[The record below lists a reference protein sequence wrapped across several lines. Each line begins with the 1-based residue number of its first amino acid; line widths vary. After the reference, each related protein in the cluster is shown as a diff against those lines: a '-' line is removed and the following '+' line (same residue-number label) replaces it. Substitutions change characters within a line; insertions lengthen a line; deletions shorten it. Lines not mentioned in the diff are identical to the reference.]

1 MIAVLRQRDFSLLW
15 FGGVLSV
22 VGDFFLFIALPFF
35 VYERTGS
42 ALATG
47 AMFAAET
54 LPRLLFGSVA
64 GVFVDRWDR
73 KKTMVLADLSR
84 AAILLPLLAVAAGG
98 PLWPVYVVAFA
109 EATVS
114 MFFLPAKDALVPNL
128 VAERHLAA
136 ANSLNSMG
144 EQVPSLVGP
153 LLGGALFGLVGLG
166 GLVLLD
172 IATYL
177 VSAALISLISLRPV
191 LSTDRPAGEA
201 SETVQLTASA
211 WAGALREWLEGLR
224 LVGRDLRIAAV
235 FAVVAV
241 AMVGEGVITV
251 LIIVFVK
258 DVLGGG
264 SAEFSWIIT
273 AYGAGGIAGGFLAA
287 WLAPAIGEARLLA
300 LSAAANGVF
309 LLLMFNIPVLAV
321 VVALGVPAGATV
333 VGWFVGAQTLLQKWV
348 PDTHRGR
355 VFGAY
360 ETTQALLLLVGM
372 GLAAVLAAPVG
383 VVAVLSVVGAVYVVV
398 GAIAWATLP
407 KRQMTG
413 SPNDR

>member
-1 MIAVLRQRDFSLLW
+1 MLAVLRQRDFSFLW

-22 VGDFFLFIALPFF
+22 VGDYFLFIALPFF

-54 LPRLLFGSVA
+54 LPRLLFGSLA

-73 KKTMVLADLSR
+73 KKTMIVADLSR

-98 PLWPVYVVAFA
+98 PVWLVYVVAFV

-114 MFFLPAKDALVPNL
+114 MFFLPAKDALIPNL
-128 VAERHLAA
+128 VDERHLTA

-144 EQVPSLVGP
+144 EQIASLAGP
-153 LLGGALFGLVGLG
+153 LLGGALFGLLGLG

-172 IATYL
+172 IFSYL
-177 VSAALISLISLRPV
+177 VSAVLISLISARSV
-191 LSTDRPAGEA
+191 VAAGEPAGDA
-201 SETVQLTASA
+201 TETAQLTATVWS
-211 WAGALREWLEGLR
+211 GALREWLEGLR
-224 LVGRDLRIAAV
+224 LVGRDLRVAAV
-235 FAVVAV
+235 FGVVAV
-241 AMVGEGVITV
+241 AMVGEGVINV

-264 SAEFSWIIT
+264 SPEFSWIIT

-287 WLAPAIGEARLLA
+287 WLGPTAGESRLLA

-309 LLLMFNIPVLAV
+309 LLLMFNIPVLPL

-348 PDTHRGR
+348 PDSYRGR

-372 GLAAVLAAPVG
+372 GLAAALVVPLGAVLI
-383 VVAVLSVVGAVYVVV
+383 LSVVGILYVVTGV
-398 GAIAWATLP
+398 VAWATLP
-407 KRQMTG
+407 GGR
-413 SPNDR
+413 

>member
-1 MIAVLRQRDFSLLW
+1 MLAVLRQRDFSLLW

-73 KKTMVLADLSR
+73 KKTMVVADLAR
-84 AAILLPLLAVAAGG
+84 AVILLPLLAVAAGG
-98 PLWPVYVVAFA
+98 PVWLVYVVGFV

-144 EQVPSLVGP
+144 EQIPSLVGP

-166 GLVLLD
+166 GLVFLD

-177 VSAALISLISLRPV
+177 VSAALISLISARSVVP
-191 LSTDRPAGEA
+191 TDQPAA
-201 SETVQLTASA
+201 DATETAQLTASA
-211 WAGALREWLEGLR
+211 WVGALREWLEGLR
-224 LVGRDLRIAAV
+224 LVGGDLRVAAV

-264 SAEFSWIIT
+264 SPEFSWIIT

-287 WLAPAIGEARLLA
+287 WLGPAAGEARLLA
-300 LSAAANGVF
+300 VSAAANGV
-309 LLLMFNIPVLAV
+309 LLPLMFNIPVLAV

-333 VGWFVGAQTLLQKWV
+333 LGWFVGAQTLLQKWV
-348 PDTHRGR
+348 PDSYRGR

-372 GLAAVLAAPVG
+372 GLAAALAAPLG
-383 VVAVLSVVGAVYVVV
+383 VVVVLSAVGALYILAGAVAWVV
-398 GAIAWATLP
+398 LP
-407 KRQMTG
+407 AEV
-413 SPNDR
+413 

>member
-1 MIAVLRQRDFSLLW
+1 MLAALRQRDFSLVW
-15 FGGVLSV
+15 FGGGLSV

-54 LPRLLFGSVA
+54 LPRLLFGSLA

-73 KKTMVLADLSR
+73 KKTMIVADLSR

-98 PLWPVYVVAFA
+98 PVWLVYVVAFV

-114 MFFLPAKDALVPNL
+114 MFFLPAKDALIPNL
-128 VAERHLAA
+128 VDERHLTA
-136 ANSLNSMG
+136 ANSPNSMG
-144 EQVPSLVGP
+144 EQIPSLAGP
-153 LLGGALFGLVGLG
+153 LLVGLG

-172 IATYL
+172 ILSYL
-177 VSAALISLISLRPV
+177 VSAALISLISARSV
-191 LSTDRPAGEA
+191 AAAGEPAGDA
-201 SETVQLTASA
+201 TGTAQLTASA
-211 WAGALREWLEGLR
+211 WVGALREWLEGLR
-224 LVGRDLRIAAV
+224 LVGRDLRVAAV
-235 FAVVAV
+235 FGVVAV
-241 AMVGEGVITV
+241 AMVGEGVINV

-264 SAEFSWIIT
+264 SPEFSWIIT

-287 WLAPAIGEARLLA
+287 WLGPTVGETRLLA
-300 LSAAANGVF
+300 LSAAANGIF
-309 LLLMFNIPVLAV
+309 LLLMFNIPALPL

-348 PDTHRGR
+348 PDSHRGR

-372 GLAAVLAAPVG
+372 GLAAALGLPWRRGGAERGRGSLHPCRGCCLGRVARPEVTG
-383 VVAVLSVVGAVYVVV
+383 QAVLS
-398 GAIAWATLP
+398 
-407 KRQMTG
+407 G
-413 SPNDR
+413 SSA

>member
-1 MIAVLRQRDFSLLW
+1 M
-15 FGGVLSV
+15 
-22 VGDFFLFIALPFF
+22 VG
-35 VYERTGS
+35 
-42 ALATG
+42 
-47 AMFAAET
+47 
-54 LPRLLFGSVA
+54 
-64 GVFVDRWDR
+64 
-73 KKTMVLADLSR
+73 ADLAR
-84 AAILLPLLAVAAGG
+84 AVILLPLLAVAAGG
-98 PLWPVYVVAFA
+98 PVWLVYVVGFV

-144 EQVPSLVGP
+144 EQIPSLVGP
-153 LLGGALFGLVGLG
+153 LLGGALFGLVSLG
-166 GLVLLD
+166 GLVFLD

-177 VSAALISLISLRPV
+177 VSAALISLISARSVP
-191 LSTDRPAGEA
+191 STDQPAA
-201 SETVQLTASA
+201 NSTETAQLTASA
-211 WAGALREWLEGLR
+211 WVGALREWLEGLR
-224 LVGRDLRIAAV
+224 LVGGDLRVAAV

-264 SAEFSWIIT
+264 SPEFSWIIT
-273 AYGAGGIAGGFLAA
+273 AYGAGGVAGGFLAS
-287 WLAPAIGEARLLA
+287 WLGPVVGEARLLA

-333 VGWFVGAQTLLQKWV
+333 LGWFVGAQTLLQKWV
-348 PDTHRGR
+348 PDSYRGR

-372 GLAAVLAAPVG
+372 GLAAALAAPLG
-383 VVAVLSVVGAVYVVV
+383 VVAVLSAVGALYILAGAVAWVV
-398 GAIAWATLP
+398 LP
-407 KRQMTG
+407 AEV
-413 SPNDR
+413 

>member
-1 MIAVLRQRDFSLLW
+1 MLAVLRQRDFSLLW

-47 AMFAAET
+47 ATFAAET

-73 KKTMVLADLSR
+73 KKTMVVADLAR
-84 AAILLPLLAVAAGG
+84 AVILLPLLAVAAGG
-98 PLWPVYVVAFA
+98 PLWLVYVVAFV

-144 EQVPSLVGP
+144 EQIPSLVGP

-166 GLVLLD
+166 GLVFLD

-177 VSAALISLISLRPV
+177 VSAALISLISARSVP
-191 LSTDRPAGEA
+191 STDQPAA
-201 SETVQLTASA
+201 NSTETAQLTASA
-211 WAGALREWLEGLR
+211 WVGALREWLEGLR
-224 LVGRDLRIAAV
+224 LVGGDLRVAAV

-264 SAEFSWIIT
+264 SPEFSWIIT

-287 WLAPAIGEARLLA
+287 WLGPAVGEARLLA
-300 LSAAANGVF
+300 VSAAANGAF

-333 VGWFVGAQTLLQKWV
+333 LGWFVGAQTLLQKWV
-348 PDTHRGR
+348 PDSYRGR

-372 GLAAVLAAPVG
+372 GLAAALAAPLG
-383 VVAVLSVVGAVYVVV
+383 VVAVLSAVGALYILAGAVAWVV
-398 GAIAWATLP
+398 LP
-407 KRQMTG
+407 AEV
-413 SPNDR
+413 

>member
-1 MIAVLRQRDFSLLW
+1 MLAVLRQRDFSLLW

-73 KKTMVLADLSR
+73 KKTMVVADLAR
-84 AAILLPLLAVAAGG
+84 AVILLPLLAVAAGG
-98 PLWPVYVVAFA
+98 PVWLVYVVGFV

-144 EQVPSLVGP
+144 EQIPSLVGP

-166 GLVLLD
+166 GLVFLD

-177 VSAALISLISLRPV
+177 VSAALISLISARSVP
-191 LSTDRPAGEA
+191 STDQPAA
-201 SETVQLTASA
+201 NSTETAQLTASA
-211 WAGALREWLEGLR
+211 WVGALREWLEGLR
-224 LVGRDLRIAAV
+224 LVGGDLRVAAV

-264 SAEFSWIIT
+264 SPEFSWIIT

-287 WLAPAIGEARLLA
+287 WLSPAVGEARLLA

-333 VGWFVGAQTLLQKWV
+333 LGWFVGAQTLLQKWV
-348 PDTHRGR
+348 PDSYRGR

-372 GLAAVLAAPVG
+372 GLAAALAAPLG
-383 VVAVLSVVGAVYVVV
+383 VVAVLSAVGALYILAGAVAWVV
-398 GAIAWATLP
+398 LP
-407 KRQMTG
+407 AEV
-413 SPNDR
+413 